1 MIIGIDRQRQS
12 YLQMNARKEEQ
23 KNGKAAYLK
32 LDLNAGSK
40 FAGMKL
46 DETKKICDM
55 SISGGTK
62 LNPLNPSAKVY
73 TEEELE
79 EIRRKKREEQPKST
93 LVDGVEFT
101 FEKLKECEAFANKIT
116 SSFRMTGGSL
126 DYEDYAKMG
135 IASSIMNTY
144 AKEKLNEEQA
154 KVVHNSIENF
164 FNTGI
169 KKEKDRQKNDPY
181 CYIDNTEG
189 VGPTGEL
196 NKYYAVKSRWS
207 VKEAEEFKA
216 FVKSSGGSEYD
227 KESLCAHADY
237 IVKVGAT
244 EQSASNAEHAQKIR
258 TLFQNMD
265 IMDEA
270 SVKNAFEQ
278 YEILMTPVYKAAGL
292 QNSYFDTRVNE
303 IVGDD
308 VKKFISQIAS
318 GKAAISTAGTKVDFV
333 A

>member
-1 MIIGIDRQRQS
+1 
-12 YLQMNARKEEQ
+12 MNARKEEQ
-23 KNGKAAYLK
+23 KHGKATYLK
-32 LDLNAGSK
+32 LELNAGSK
-40 FAGMKL
+40 FSGMQL
-46 DETKKICDM
+46 DKTKKICDM

-79 EIRRKKREEQPKST
+79 EIRRKKIEEQPKST

-101 FEKLKECEAFANKIT
+101 FEKLKECEDFAKKIT
-116 SSFRMTGGSL
+116 SSFHMSGDSL
-126 DYEDYAKMG
+126 DYKDYAKMG
-135 IASSIMNTY
+135 IASSIMKAY
-144 AKEKLNEEQA
+144 AKEKLNEEQTR
-154 KVVHNSIENF
+154 VVNNSMENF

-189 VGPTGEL
+189 VGSTGEL
-196 NKYYAVKSRWS
+196 NKYYAVKGKKS
-207 VKEAEEFKA
+207 KETVDLFK
-216 FVKSSGGSEYD
+216 KSILSDNQLSNYY
-227 KESLCAHADY
+227 KEKICSILDRSL
-237 IVKVGAT
+237 VVGAT

-278 YEILMTPVYKAAGL
+278 YEILMTPVYKAAGM
-292 QNSYFDTRVNE
+292 QNSHFDTRVNE
-303 IVGDD
+303 IVGVD
-308 VKKFISQIAS
+308 VKEFISQIAS